1 MAYGGGLG
9 SLGKEFLANISGSV
23 VHCIKYGSGKNNK
36 IVCRKYGKGAGKP
49 NARARKAA
57 GVKRKYR
64 FGKRLKRKVKRGS
77 YAGATRHCSR
87 YGKGKGGRKVC
98 RAWGPTRKALKSF
111 KKGRT
116 KGKVCYMRK
125 MPNGKRKRICRS
137 VGKRSGSRKGKTKG
151 KRRSKKRLA
160 ANAGPNA
167 PY

>member
-23 VHCIKYGSGKNNK
+23 VHCIKYGTGKNNK

-77 YAGATRHCSR
+77 YRGATRHCAR
-87 YGKGKGGRKVC
+87 YGKGKGGRRVC

-125 MPNGKRKRICRS
+125 LKSGKRKRICRS
-137 VGKRSGSRKGKTKG
+137 VGKRSGRTKG
-151 KRRSKKRLA
+151 KKRRTGKKRRLTA
-160 ANAGPNA
+160 QAGPNA